1 MIKYYIIYIYYIF
14 IYIILKMREE
24 NETRSVLVI
33 HTENIRRRPI
43 TLKTDQENKEG
54 VKINY
59 FCELVDCTL
68 KLLDFI
74 TSY

>member
-1 MIKYYIIYIYYIF
+1 
-14 IYIILKMREE
+14 MREE

-74 TSY
+74 SY